1 MSTRVLRD
9 LDEARKFIVQGLL
22 LQRRLA
28 PPTPETVRPALEWAL
43 EIASGGEPLPPV
55 GLVADIGVE
64 IFDMARG
71 QPRAQSL
78 SPGLPPTLARNYE
91 DHVLGKIYGDWSFE
105 RAKDA
110 LKLYTPGREQTRGL
124 AFVVNQFRQRMQI
137 DGVEMSPAVIRS
149 MLEAAAEETL
159 RRGRESLQNDGL
171 MPLLEQSYESM
182 VAAAR
187 RTAETLGEP
196 DVRALENRIALAE
209 PGQRLAH
216 DQAISAMIELRNALP
231 RHRPKPL
238 AGRHEVPTRVLD
250 EDTYPMGGFASI
262 ATRGSVESL
271 LHSQLAFMEDKAR
284 PDLFDIKY
292 VRDELYYYSRDENQF
307 LRRHR
312 NFVFALYPDLAQSRF
327 KDPEANYQ
335 RIVYLLGF
343 LLAAIEKLNDWL
355 SADALHFDFVF
366 LHEDH
371 AFPLR
376 HEYELLEML
385 FREPI
390 ENGTV
395 TLYPARH
402 LLPDATPD
410 SHRPK
415 PDEFAATHSPPELM
429 TLCRSRAQ
437 RSLCQ
442 LLAVSMSDQPQ
453 EIEETPVARL
463 ILGDA
468 PPTLAHAGENLPK
481 AQEWPVAL
489 EKLLQLWV

>member
-1 MSTRVLRD
+1 MSTHVLRD

-28 PPTPETVRPALEWAL
+28 PPTPEVVRPALEWAL

-71 QPRAQSL
+71 QPRAQAASA
-78 SPGLPPTLARNYE
+78 GLPPTLARNYE

-110 LKLYTPGREQTRGL
+110 LKLYALGRERIRGL
-124 AFVVNQFRQRMQI
+124 AFLMNQLRQRMQI
-137 DGVEMSPAVIRS
+137 DGVELSPAVIRS
-149 MLEAAAEETL
+149 LLDGDPQETL

-171 MPLLEQSYESM
+171 MPLLEQCYESM
-182 VAAAR
+182 ITAAR
-187 RTAETLGEP
+187 RTAEVLGEP

-209 PGQRLAH
+209 PAQRLAH
-216 DQAISAMIELRNALP
+216 DQAISAMIELRDALP
-231 RHRPKPL
+231 RHGVRPL

-262 ATRGSVESL
+262 ATRGSIESL
-271 LHSQLAFMEDKAR
+271 LQSQLAFMDDAAR

-307 LRRHR
+307 LRRRR
-312 NFVFALYPDLAQSRF
+312 NFVFALYPDLAQARF

-343 LLAAIEKLNDWL
+343 LLAAVEKLCDWL

-366 LHEDH
+366 LHEDD

-385 FREPI
+385 FREQI

-395 TLYPARH
+395 TLYPACH
-402 LLPDATPD
+402 LLPDAASD
-410 SHRPK
+410 SRRPK
-415 PDEFAATHSPPELM
+415 SDEFAATHTPADLL

-442 LLAVSMSDQPQ
+442 LLAVSMSDHPQ
-453 EIEETPVARL
+453 KIEETPVARL
-463 ILGDA
+463 KLGDA
-468 PPTLAHAGENLPK
+468 QPTLVHAAENVPK
-481 AQEWPVAL
+481 AHEWPAAL